1 MIYLTCFAYLR
12 SDYVVN
18 AYNETNPAMSI
29 LAKLLNFVVT
39 VYTIRCV
46 FISKFR
52 YVLKMWMFYTTGREY
67 DL

>member
-1 MIYLTCFAYLR
+1 
-12 SDYVVN
+12 
-18 AYNETNPAMSI
+18 MSI

-39 VYTIRCV
+39 VYAIRCV

-52 YVLKMWMFYTTGREY
+52 YVLKMWMFYTTGRAD